1 MSDKESLIQ
10 PGVVLEGEIF
20 PEPIRALFV
29 QPIGAN
35 LKVGGQGLRT
45 QHYHERLLS
54 PDQVHSLKIIPAE
67 ASFDG
72 DALRF
77 RLGIEAARLGLA
89 YEYDPYFS
97 LSIARVDPL
106 PHQLEAVYHYILP
119 LPQIRFLLA
128 DDAGAGKTIMA
139 GLLLKELKVRGLV
152 TRTLIVVPANLAFQ
166 WQREMRDRFRERFD
180 IIRGVDLRNAYGV
193 NPWQDK
199 PQVITSMDWAKRE
212 EVLES
217 LGRTT
222 WDLIIV
228 DEAHRMSASDPEHKT
243 ERYKLGELL
252 SQKTH
257 HLLLL
262 TGTPH
267 KGDPVNFC
275 FFLQLLD
282 RDVYGDVR
290 SLEEA
295 MKRNR
300 APFYLRRTKEALVTF
315 PDPDTARS
323 AGCLRTE
330 RCVRS
335 VLN

>member
-1 MSDKESLIQ
+1 
-10 PGVVLEGEIF
+10 
-20 PEPIRALFV
+20 
-29 QPIGAN
+29 
-35 LKVGGQGLRT
+35 
-45 QHYHERLLS
+45 
-54 PDQVHSLKIIPAE
+54 
-67 ASFDG
+67 
-72 DALRF
+72 
-77 RLGIEAARLGLA
+77 
-89 YEYDPYFS
+89 
-97 LSIARVDPL
+97 
-106 PHQLEAVYHYILP
+106 LEAVYHYILP
-119 LPQIRFLLA
+119 LPRIRFLLA

-139 GLLLKELKVRGLV
+139 GLLLKELKLRGLV
-152 TRTLIVVPANLAFQ
+152 ARTLIVAPANLAFQ

-217 LGRTT
+217 LGRTA
-222 WDLIIV
+222 WDLVIV

-243 ERYKLGELL
+243 ERYRLGELL

-267 KGDPVNFC
+267 KGDPLNFC
-275 FFLQLLD
+275 LFLQLLD

-295 MKRNR
+295 MKRNH

-315 PDPDTARS
+315 PDPETGKVRR
-323 AGCLRTE
+323 LFTNREVRT
-330 RCVRS
+330 VRFELDGREFEFYEALTRYVQDQS
-335 VLN
+335 IRAATDPS